1 MVHKD
6 GFLLSANALYLKS
19 AEDEGDEDE
28 ESESR
33 SSEYESASSKNSE
46 SATEVSVPLKGK
58 VIFCVLE
65 RCRYICWLYL
75 LGRNPADKKQSSI
88 PCTCCFSVLTNDLS

>member
-6 GFLLSANALYLKS
+6 SFLLSAKVLYLKS

-28 ESESR
+28 ESESH

-58 VIFCVLE
+58 VIFFVC
-65 RCRYICWLYL
+65 
-75 LGRNPADKKQSSI
+75 
-88 PCTCCFSVLTNDLS
+88 

>member
-6 GFLLSANALYLKS
+6 SFLLSAKVLCLKS

-46 SATEVSVPLKGK
+46 SATEVSVPSKGQ
-58 VIFCVLE
+58 VIFCV
-65 RCRYICWLYL
+65 C
-75 LGRNPADKKQSSI
+75 
-88 PCTCCFSVLTNDLS
+88 